1 MLCLPLCCLLQSIA
15 AYHQRMAAAGK
26 PPVVELP
33 AELARPDGAGAMD
46 VDGHDD
52 DDDDEER

>member
-1 MLCLPLCCLLQSIA
+1 
-15 AYHQRMAAAGK
+15 MAAAGK

-33 AELARPDGAGAMD
+33 AELARHDGAGAME

-52 DDDDEER
+52 DEDEEER

>member
-1 MLCLPLCCLLQSIA
+1 
-15 AYHQRMAAAGK
+15 MAAAGK

-33 AELARPDGAGAMD
+33 ADVARPDGAAAMD

-52 DDDDEER
+52 DDEDEER